1 MYGPLWKPQRLK
13 LLAAALDPM
22 TSSIPAPVCT
32 DPPGRSGHRWSG
44 GCGGR
49 PWPRLQ
55 MGTTVERP
63 AVQLLEVLGR
73 GAAAV
78 FGCLLHQA
86 SHELA
91 DSQQPAG
98 HTRESQR
105 HDAVFHGTAETLGLE
120 VEEDRPETNEWPIT
134 SVPET
139 LAPRHAFTIHRLVTA
154 LTQWNA
160 LAVKLAM
167 ASCQYVPARHLLISP
182 SSLTEG

>member
-1 MYGPLWKPQRLK
+1 M
-13 LLAAALDPM
+13 
-22 TSSIPAPVCT
+22 
-32 DPPGRSGHRWSG
+32 PGVTIWVMSGHG
-44 GCGGR
+44 GTQCGSILWDGA
-49 PWPRLQ
+49 PI
-55 MGTTVERP
+55 
-63 AVQLLEVLGR
+63 LLVDEEVLSH

-78 FGCLLHQA
+78 FGWLLHQA
-86 SHELA
+86 AHELA